1 MQLCGVEALALV
13 GWMGWMGW
21 IKPPEEVHQGVGPL
35 ASALNGAAR

>member
-13 GWMGWMGW
+13 GWMGW
-21 IKPPEEVHQGVGPL
+21 IKPPEEVNQGVGPL